1 MKSLTLDWISLM
13 ENQLSDKTII
23 WISSSC
29 LNNKICINVS
39 FSLLE
44 NTGIYLNRQILK
56 EKQNK
61 KEKYKR

>member
-1 MKSLTLDWISLM
+1 M
-13 ENQLSDKTII
+13 ENELSDKTIT

-29 LNNKICINVS
+29 LTNKICINVS

-44 NTGIYLNRQILK
+44 NTRIYLNRHILK

-61 KEKYKR
+61 KEEYKR